1 MSLPDIDELK
11 NFYTIRSFDIHLKDH
26 FAHYFWNFIL
36 HIFPFIN
43 RYLDDPKREVK
54 WGSNKL
60 MEKGFVYKYDMK
72 KILDDNIRSAR
83 ELGDLK
89 LPSA

>member
-1 MSLPDIDELK
+1 MDEPE
-11 NFYTIRSFDIHLKDH
+11 N
-26 FAHYFWNFIL
+26 
-36 HIFPFIN
+36 
-43 RYLDDPKREVK
+43 EVK

-83 ELGDLK
+83 ELGVLN
-89 LPSA
+89 LPSST

>member
-1 MSLPDIDELK
+1 MFL
-11 NFYTIRSFDIHLKDH
+11 
-26 FAHYFWNFIL
+26 
-36 HIFPFIN
+36 IFQLN
-43 RYLDDPKREVK
+43 RYLDEPENEVK

-83 ELGDLK
+83 ELGVLN
-89 LPSA
+89 LPSST